1 MLIEEK
7 EKIEKL
13 KNEIREK
20 DKKIEELQM
29 KLSEYKGRID
39 ELREEKKR
47 LNKRLNEFEV
57 LRLDLK
63 LKNIQSL
70 EDENN
75 RLKHR
80 AEITKKLLD
89 EAREKIEILEEIIKD
104 FKNQKLIDRIAKK
117 EPETLIYYKKRF
129 K

>member
-1 MLIEEK
+1 MAPID
-7 EKIEKL
+7 EKIEEL
-13 KNEIREK
+13 KKKIKEK
-20 DKKIEELQM
+20 DKKIEKLQR
-29 KLSEYKGRID
+29 KLSEYKGRLD

-47 LNKRLNEFEV
+47 LNERLNELEV

-89 EAREKIEILEEIIKD
+89 EAREKIEILEKTIKD
-104 FKNQKLIDRIAKK
+104 FKNQKLIDRITKK

>member
-1 MLIEEK
+1 VLIEEK